1 MNYTETTDFLFNSFP
16 LYQNIGAGAYKE
28 GLGNI
33 TDFCTILDNPQT
45 RFAVIHVAGTNG
57 KGSVSHMLASV
68 LQSAGYRVGL
78 FTSPHLVDF
87 RERIRI
93 NGQPISEQEVV
104 EFVALHG
111 EKMKAMGLSF
121 FEMTT
126 AMCFDYFARQG
137 VEIAVIETGLGGRL
151 DATNIVTPL
160 LSVITNIGLEH
171 THMLGDTIAKIA
183 AEKAGIIKRERPVVI
198 GEHHPESD
206 PVFIATATKC
216 ESEIVFAQDEWCV
229 TERTESVTSTH
240 YTLTSPNGKER
251 EIELDLLGDYQRH
264 NLVTVMA
271 AVDKLSACSRF
282 TITESA
288 ASQALRNVT
297 RNTGLKGRWQILSQ
311 KPLIV
316 CDTGHNPHGFKHVA
330 NQIARQRYN
339 KLYVVLGMVN
349 DKDFGSIMPMLPAG
363 EYLFTQPSVA
373 RALPAEQLQ
382 QKAAEYG
389 LSGRLAGSVAEA
401 FEQAKRVATE
411 EDMIFVGGST
421 FMVADLLQATEE
433 TEREHN

>member
-216 ESEIVFAQDEWCV
+216 ESEIVFAQDEWYV
-229 TERTESVTSTH
+229 TERTENVASTH

-251 EIELDLLGDYQRH
+251 DIELDLLGDYQRH

-389 LSGRLAGSVAEA
+389 LSGRLAGSVTEA

-411 EDMIFVGGST
+411 DDMIFVGGST

>member
-45 RFAVIHVAGTNG
+45 RFAIIHVAGTNG

-229 TERTESVTSTH
+229 TERTENVVSTH
-240 YTLTSPNGKER
+240 YTLTSPTGKER

-389 LSGRLAGSVAEA
+389 LSGRLAGSVTEA